1 MESVDTSRL
10 RSNPPMPDGFTGTL
24 SRKISVLIT
33 KALDI
38 SQPLA
43 KNEAK
48 ANDEDGEMSEGEGG
62 SDDEFGGDASKM
74 VSAYL
79 NSGLDTE

>member
-1 MESVDTSRL
+1 
-10 RSNPPMPDGFTGTL
+10 MPDGFTGTL

-48 ANDEDGEMSEGEGG
+48 ANDEDSEDEGG
-62 SDDEFGGDASKM
+62 SDDEFGGESNKL